1 MTTSFKE
8 WLNEDKLNEAKK
20 KKPDNKHYDAL
31 EGSLS
36 KLIEMMKGKK
46 DDTSK
51 EILKQ
56 AKGTLKKLKKDG
68 GISSDSAEWLAN
80 TWASFKFK

>member
-8 WLNEDKLNEAKK
+8 WLNEADKK
-20 KKPDNKHYDAL
+20 DNKQYDAL
-31 EGSLS
+31 EGSLN

-51 EILKQ
+51 EILTQ
-56 AKGTLKKLKKDG
+56 AQGTLKKLKKDG
-68 GISSDSAEWLAN
+68 GISPASAEWLAN